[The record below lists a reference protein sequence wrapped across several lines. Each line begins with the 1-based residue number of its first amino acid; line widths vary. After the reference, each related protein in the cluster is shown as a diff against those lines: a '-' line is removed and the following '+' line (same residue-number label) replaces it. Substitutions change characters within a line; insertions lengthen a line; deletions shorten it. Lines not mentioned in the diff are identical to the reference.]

1 MLRHANRS
9 EPALHINEIDVTDK
23 YKFLKQ
29 IGKGSYGEVWLVL
42 PLRNPSSVK
51 SNTKQYVL
59 KRLDLR
65 QQSNETTQNDIEGAE
80 REAKLLSTLKHP
92 NIVAYIESF
101 RSNDGFLNIVMAYCE
116 GGDLYTKLKERKAN
130 KQPLTENQIVEWFVQ
145 ICMALQYMHDK
156 SILHRDL
163 KTQNIFLT
171 KNEIVKVGDL
181 GIARVLDSG
190 NDLATT
196 IIGTPYYMSPE
207 IFSNKPYGQ
216 RSDIWALGCCVYEM
230 TTLEHAFNAK
240 DMNSLVLKIIR
251 GQIPQTSKKYSESLT
266 ALIKSMLSKNPNDRP
281 TAKKILQ
288 NTYIKQHIMRLLEK
302 TKIKCQNQ
310 ANSNTPISVVA
321 PLTIPSPSSSAP
333 SRSPSP
339 PPHSSSPPTPI
350 NPIIPSLSNDA
361 KLPYSSANSP
371 SSKKSQ
377 AIRYTNN
384 NAAILP
390 SYPPLPPSHNRRSN
404 NITTSSSG
412 SSSSADASRSLPSG
426 DVNHLNDARARR
438 RLRVRLSNPLPINE
452 QQMDL
457 NFLSNLSENDTL
469 KRRQRNQQI
478 NKHLKQYQQA
488 SSDDEHDIPLNANP
502 SQPVIVVVQPK
513 KLVKQNSAGSS
524 TESNPN
530 KLSFDDDI
538 DSYERESNINSRQ
551 QQQQQQPSK
560 SKITKSYDSN
570 NNLPNSNARQRRR
583 DSRMQSSV
591 ESSSQI
597 TSNNSNH
604 ELSPSNSQDL
614 IIAEIEKKKE
624 GEKDMNDLLFMLT
637 ATLKLAP
644 VLSTNIQDSDLDLN
658 ELTNSSNDSDKTVID
673 DGYSHSGSAEQ
684 ISRPWSSGDRTME
697 VPLHQTNHLFKRC
710 QGLKEECLREISS
723 EKLQRVLN
731 ILENVSQA
739 QMTNEM
745 IAELG
750 EYLYQKYAPQIFLLK
765 FYEDNLRTHT

>member
-1 MLRHANRS
+1 MLKQANRS
-9 EPALHINEIDVTDK
+9 EPALHINEIDVNDK

-42 PLRNPSSVK
+42 PLRNSSSSK
-51 SNTKQYVL
+51 SSSKQYVL

-92 NIVAYIESF
+92 NIVAYTESF

-216 RSDIWALGCCVYEM
+216 KSDIWALGCCVYEM

-251 GQIPQTSKKYSESLT
+251 GQIPQTSKKYSEPLT
-266 ALIKSMLSKNPNDRP
+266 ALIKSMLSKNPDDRP

-288 NTYIKQHIMRLLEK
+288 NTYIKRHIMRLLEK
-302 TKIKCQNQ
+302 TKIRCQNQ
-310 ANSNTPISVVA
+310 ANSNIPVSVVVPSRTP
-321 PLTIPSPSSSAP
+321 PLSSSTP
-333 SRSPSP
+333 PRSSSP
-339 PPHSSSPPTPI
+339 PSSSPPTPI
-350 NPIIPSLSNDA
+350 NPVIPSISNDA
-361 KLPYSSANSP
+361 KLPHSSASSP

-377 AIRYTNN
+377 GARFSNN
-384 NAAILP
+384 INNTPVLP
-390 SYPPLPPSHNRRSN
+390 SFPPLPPSHHRASN
-404 NITTSSSG
+404 NIITSSSG
-412 SSSSADASRSLPSG
+412 SSSSADASRSLPSS
-426 DVNHLNDARARR
+426 DANQSSDARARR
-438 RLRVRLSNPLPINE
+438 RLRVRLSSPLPMNE

-457 NFLSNLSENDTL
+457 NFLSKLSQNDTL
-469 KRRQRNQQI
+469 KRRQRDQQL
-478 NKHLKQYQQA
+478 NNHLKQHHQA
-488 SSDDEHDIPLNANP
+488 SSDDEHEISSNANP

-513 KLVKQNSAGSS
+513 RSVKQNSAGSS
-524 TESNPN
+524 IESNLN

-538 DSYERESNINSRQ
+538 DSYERESNINSQ
-551 QQQQQQPSK
+551 QQQQSQ

-570 NNLPNSNARQRRR
+570 NNVQNSNARQRRR
-583 DSRMQSSV
+583 HSRIQSST
-591 ESSSQI
+591 EASSQI
-597 TSNNSNH
+597 TPNNSYH
-604 ELSPSNSQDL
+604 ELSHSNSQDS
-614 IIAEIEKKKE
+614 ISAEIEKKKE

-644 VLSTNIQDSDLDLN
+644 VTSADIQNSDLDPN
-658 ELTNSSNDSDKTVID
+658 ELTNSSNDSDKTIVY
-673 DGYSHSGSAEQ
+673 DGYSHSSSTAQ
-684 ISRPWSSGDRTME
+684 NSRPWLSGDRTME
-697 VPLHQTNHLFKRC
+697 GPLLQTNHLYKRC
-710 QGLKEECLREISS
+710 QTLKEECLREISP

-745 IAELG
+745 ITELG

>member
-1 MLRHANRS
+1 MLKQANRS
-9 EPALHINEIDVTDK
+9 EPALHINEIDVNDK

-42 PLRNPSSVK
+42 PLRNSSSTK
-51 SNTKQYVL
+51 SSTKQYVL

-216 RSDIWALGCCVYEM
+216 KSDIWALGCCVYEM

-251 GQIPQTSKKYSESLT
+251 GQMPQTSKKYSEPLT
-266 ALIKSMLSKNPNDRP
+266 ALIKSMLSKNPDERP

-288 NTYIKQHIMRLLEK
+288 NTYIKRHIVRLLEK

-321 PLTIPSPSSSAP
+321 PLPSAPLPVPPSPSSST
-333 SRSPSP
+333 P
-339 PPHSSSPPTPI
+339 PPSFSPPTPI
-350 NPIIPSLSNDA
+350 NSVIPSISNDA
-361 KLPYSSANSP
+361 KLPHSSASSP
-371 SSKKSQ
+371 SSKKSLGG
-377 AIRYTNN
+377 RFSNN
-384 NAAILP
+384 NTPVLP
-390 SYPPLPPSHNRRSN
+390 SFPPLPPSHNRPSSN
-404 NITTSSSG
+404 IITSSSG
-412 SSSSADASRSLPSG
+412 SSSSADASRSLPSS
-426 DVNHLNDARARR
+426 DVNQSSDARARR
-438 RLRVRLSNPLPINE
+438 RLRVRLSSPLSSND
-452 QQMDL
+452 QQADL
-457 NFLSNLSENDTL
+457 NFLSKLSQNDTL
-469 KRRQRNQQI
+469 KRRQRDQQL
-478 NKHLKQYQQA
+478 NNHLKQYQQA
-488 SSDDEHDIPLNANP
+488 SSDDEHEIPSNANP
-502 SQPVIVVVQPK
+502 SQPVIVVVKPK
-513 KLVKQNSAGSS
+513 RHVKQNSAGSS
-524 TESNPN
+524 IESNLN
-530 KLSFDDDI
+530 KLSFDDDM
-538 DSYERESNINSRQ
+538 DLYEHESNINSRQ
-551 QQQQQQPSK
+551 QQQQSK
-560 SKITKSYDSN
+560 LKPTKSYDSN
-570 NNLPNSNARQRRR
+570 NNNSNSNARQRRR
-583 DSRMQSSV
+583 DSRIQSSI

-604 ELSPSNSQDL
+604 ELSHSNSQDL
-614 IIAEIEKKKE
+614 ISSEIEKKKE

-637 ATLKLAP
+637 ATLKLPP
-644 VLSTNIQDSDLDLN
+644 VPSSNVQDSDLDPN
-658 ELTNSSNDSDKTVID
+658 ELTNSSNDSDKTIVY
-673 DGYSHSGSAEQ
+673 DGYSPSLPTEQ

-697 VPLHQTNHLFKRC
+697 VPLHQTNHLYKRC
-710 QGLKEECLREISS
+710 QTLKEDCLREISP

-739 QMTNEM
+739 QMTTEM
-745 IAELG
+745 ITELG